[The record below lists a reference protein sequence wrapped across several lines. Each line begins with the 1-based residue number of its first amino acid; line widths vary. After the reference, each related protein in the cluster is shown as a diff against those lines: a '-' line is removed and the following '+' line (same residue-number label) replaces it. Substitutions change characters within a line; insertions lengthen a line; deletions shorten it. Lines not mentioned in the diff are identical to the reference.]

1 MAVVKNENEFEAGK
15 ITLWLDE
22 ELVNTVTT
30 LQNVELPNET
40 YDTVKVGKGASV
52 SGLTIEDG
60 GTILVD
66 KEGVIGALVLG
77 GSAASNYTGGVY
89 QGGGIARN
97 NTGWY
102 GAAICATSA
111 NITLTEALFED
122 NAAEALN
129 GYNGLGGAIEV
140 YGGVLSITDSV
151 FNANTAGG
159 ETAAGGAICAMSGA
173 TVTVNGGLFHKN
185 EAAYGGAL
193 QQWGGTLS
201 ITGTEFTENIARI
214 GGGAL
219 EMHGGVTAMVKDS
232 TFTKNTAAH
241 GGAVYNDTYGG
252 ASADLSIENASFEQ
266 NTADLGGAVYNYA
279 ELQITGSTFTGNTVN
294 LPEGWNTDKGFGGAI
309 ANTISGDLAVAESTF
324 TGNTAKNGG
333 AIANWINYGESGSA
347 TAEITDSI
355 FEQNSAENGGAVYQS
370 GAATDLVTITDSDFT
385 GNTASYAGG
394 AVVNVFGQLVVSGGT
409 FTENTAVNDG
419 GAIALW
425 NGGEVE
431 NALFTENSA
440 AYGGA
445 ISNSWSGPAV
455 TISGCSFAGNTATV
469 SGGAI
474 WNDNNGCEVMT
485 VSGCTFT
492 GNTAT
497 VSGGAIF
504 NEYKMTLKN
513 STFTT
518 VTDTVCNSGELT
530 LSGTNSFSAAVEN
543 TGTVLFDLSDR
554 TVADQAMVNDL
565 AYLSGA
571 GLYAISVK
579 ADQAEGAYRLAGAFA
594 ESFAD
599 VVFAVQD
606 DTGKVLDRISV
617 ADVAAGKRYALSV
630 DNSGAL
636 VLTIGETAVAQHI
649 LVVPENTA
657 VVEFCLQKDDS
668 SAVRIVPVY
677 ANSLTTYNL
686 PDETLY
692 RTAKDAGDK
701 VIGESV
707 VLTDAGG
714 ENRIVAAASDN
725 RADIFFVRKPEQVW
739 SASYSAQHLGCKD
752 GWSGTSEK
760 VNLLGMNKIED
771 IFNGAETDAAILY
784 LTDTANGDALFV
796 DDIYGGSFQD
806 LAQENSRL
814 ANLNEIRAGE
824 GDDLVDL
831 TSQRFEYI
839 GDSLTVRGGNGNDTI
854 WANHG
859 ENHLFGDGGNDR
871 IIGAAGNDWI
881 AGGSGDDSL
890 HGGGGDDLFLFCENW
905 GTDIVEQLSGGNVT
919 LWFKNGSAENWDEV
933 NMLYSDGGN
942 TVKVSGVSQV
952 NLKFGNDGSTEFAA
966 LDQCGA
972 FLEESSQKIFEE
984 KGADP
989 IPMIV

>member
-1 MAVVKNENEFEAGK
+1 MSVVKEENEFEAGK

-22 ELVNTVTT
+22 TLVSTVTT
-30 LQNVELPNET
+30 LENVKIPNET
-40 YDTVKVGKGASV
+40 YNTVKVGGGAAV
-52 SGLTIEDG
+52 SGLTIESG

-66 KEGVIGALVLG
+66 KEGEIGALVLG

-102 GAAICATSA
+102 GAAICATNA

-140 YGGVLSITDSV
+140 YGGVLSIMDSV
-151 FNANTAGG
+151 FNANFAGG
-159 ETAAGGAICAMSGA
+159 ETAAGGAICAINGA

-193 QQWGGTLS
+193 QQWSGTLS

-219 EMHGGVTAMVKDS
+219 EMHGGVTAMVKGS
-232 TFTKNTAAH
+232 TFTKNNAVH

-252 ASADLSIENASFEQ
+252 ASADLTIENASFEQ

-279 ELQITGSTFTGNTVN
+279 ELQISGSTFTGNTVN
-294 LPEGWNTDKGFGGAI
+294 LPEGWNTDKGFGGAV
-309 ANTISGDLAVAESTF
+309 ANTISGVLAVADSTF

-425 NGGEVE
+425 NGGNVE

-455 TISGCSFAGNTATV
+455 TISGCTFAGNTATV

-492 GNTAT
+492 GNMAT

-518 VTDTVCNSGELT
+518 VTDTVCNSGTLT
-530 LSGTNSFSAAVEN
+530 LSGTNSFSAVVKN
-543 TGTVLFDLSDR
+543 TGTVLFDLTDR

-565 AYLSGA
+565 AYFSDG
-571 GLYAISVK
+571 GSYAISVK
-579 ADQAEGAYRLAGAFA
+579 ADQANGSYRVAGAFA
-594 ESFAD
+594 ESFED
-599 VVFAVQD
+599 VVFTVQD
-606 DTGKVLDRISV
+606 EAGKVLDRISV
-617 ADVAAGKRYALSV
+617 SAVSAGKKYALSV
-630 DNSGAL
+630 DQSGAL
-636 VLTIGETAVAQHI
+636 VLSIGEPSVAQHI
-649 LVVPENTA
+649 LAVPENTA
-657 VVEFCLQKDDS
+657 YVEYSLKKDDS
-668 SAVRIVPVY
+668 FAVRIKPV
-677 ANSLTTYNL
+677 NVTSLTTCSL
-686 PDETLY
+686 PEETLY
-692 RTAKDAGDK
+692 QTAKDAADQT
-701 VIGESV
+701 IGECGT
-707 VLTDAGG
+707 LTDEGG
-714 ENRIVAAASDN
+714 EKQIVAAADDN
-725 RADIFFVRKPEQVW
+725 SADIFFVRNTDQVW

-752 GWSGTSEK
+752 GWSGTGEK
-760 VNLLGMNKIED
+760 VNLYGKNRIED
-771 IFNGAETDAAILY
+771 IFNGAENDAAILY

-796 DDIYGGSFQD
+796 DDIFGGSFQD
-806 LAQENSRL
+806 YALENSRL

-831 TSQRFEYI
+831 TSQRFAYA
-839 GDSLTVRGGNGNDTI
+839 GDNLTVRGGGGNDTI

-859 ENHLFGDGGNDR
+859 ENHLFGDDGNDR

-890 HGGGGDDLFLFCENW
+890 HGGGGDDLFLFSENW
-905 GTDIVEQLSGGNVT
+905 GADTVEQLAGGTVT
-919 LWFKNGSAENWDEV
+919 LWFESGSVENWDEV
-933 NMLYSDGGN
+933 NRMYSDGGN
-942 TVKVSGVSQV
+942 TVKVSGASQV
-952 NLKFGNDGSTEFAA
+952 NLKFGDDGSTTYSA
-966 LDQCGA
+966 LEQCGA
-972 FLEESSQKIFEE
+972 FLDESTKKIFEE
-984 KGADP
+984 RDSDS
-989 IPMIV
+989 ILVTV